1 MAQPKVLVWKLA
13 AINALATS
21 PVSEGKIAALCHEAR
36 NDAMKRTVLK
46 VKRLSRWTHSSLTG
60 AKCAE
65 VLRRTGDSIAEKS
78 KDDSALILAVDG
90 HIKEDLM
97 RDLI

>member
-13 AINALATS
+13 AINALATA
-21 PVSEGKIAALCHEAR
+21 PISEGKIAALCHEAR